1 MIVDTWLSLFV
12 APLSQKRKRGVCSLK
27 KRFRAAP
34 LFLII
39 ALSCAAVASAE
50 APLSINA
57 VVVTFWQL
65 TGENGDPPGERNLW
79 FQKGDFTEHLPFPL
93 GEWDLGYNPE
103 NRTLLLTTGVGDIK
117 AASSIMA
124 LGTDP
129 RFDLSRAYFIL
140 CGIAGGDPLDISL
153 GSVAVCR
160 FVIDHDLSY
169 FIDPREM
176 PGEFSTGF
184 LPIFRT
190 QPYEEPMRE
199 SGELYRL
206 NPYLARRALEIAKDV
221 PLEESEGLLKK
232 RALYA
237 GFPKASKP
245 PFVMIGDILS
255 GNRFWHGEHSNEW
268 ANDWMRYFSKGEGN
282 YVVTAMED
290 AGAMLAIQRL
300 SQTGKADPE
309 RVVILRSVSNF
320 AMQWKGASAYESLMS
335 EGGDEYSSVVAA
347 VNNVHAVGAAVL
359 RGLLKEQKQ

>member
-1 MIVDTWLSLFV
+1 M
-12 APLSQKRKRGVCSLK
+12 K
-27 KRFRAAP
+27 KKISIA
-34 LFLII
+34 FLILLL
-39 ALSCAAVASAE
+39 AASCALGASADT
-50 APLSINA
+50 PLPIDA

-65 TGENGDPPGERNLW
+65 TGDNGDLPGERNLW
-79 FQKGDFTEHLPFPL
+79 FEEGDFTEHLPFPL

-129 RFDLSRAYFIL
+129 RFDLSKAYFIL

-153 GSVAVCR
+153 GSVAICR

-190 QPYEEPMRE
+190 KPYEEPMRE
-199 SGELYRL
+199 NGELYRL
-206 NPYLARRALEIAKDV
+206 NPDLAGKALELAKEV
-221 PLEESEGLLKK
+221 PLEETEGLRKK

-237 GFPKASKP
+237 DFPEASIP

-255 GNRFWHGEHSNEW
+255 GNRFWHGKLSNEW
-268 ANDWMRYFSKGEGN
+268 ANEWMRYFSKGEGN
-282 YVVTAMED
+282 YVVSAMED

-300 SQTGKADPE
+300 SQVGKADPE
-309 RVVILRSVSNF
+309 RVIILRSVSNF

-335 EGGDEYSSVVAA
+335 EGGDEYSSVEAA
-347 VNNVHAVGAAVL
+347 VRNVHAVGAAVL
-359 RGLLKEQKQ
+359 RGLLKERNQ